1 MLNTMS
7 IPKVSSGCLVNHGE
21 PRVTIHMI
29 YIIRAKTMTQQIPKN
44 GLNIASI
51 LNHRVQPWPKIDSIY
66 HTWLVF
72 CVIQLF

>member
-29 YIIRAKTMTQQIPKN
+29 RAKTMTQQIPKM
-44 GLNIASI
+44 GQI
-51 LNHRVQPWPKIDSIY
+51 LLQY
-66 HTWLVF
+66 
-72 CVIQLF
+72 